1 LKKFFAI
8 FLVITITAPFV
19 GTYTWLQYKK
29 YQVHEEIRLRIKA
42 GVENR
47 ELNVFQF
54 SKIET
59 KSLLRW
65 EHEKEFE
72 YKGEMY
78 DVVLSKE
85 KGDSIIFFCL
95 KDHKETSINQQIK
108 LLVSIAIGQDQQQ
121 RENQK
126 RLTWFSKSLYHALLF
141 SWSLPHPNNHSKK
154 GNTPYYSNYSSIHLP
169 PPFPPPKML

>member
-1 LKKFFAI
+1 MA
-8 FLVITITAPFV
+8 APWV
-19 GTYTWLQYKK
+19 GSFTWLEFKK
-29 YQVHEEIRLRIKA
+29 HQVQEEIRLRIQE
-42 GVENR
+42 GVGKR
-47 ELNVFQF
+47 ELTVLQF
-54 SKIET
+54 SSIET
-59 KSLLRW
+59 MLLLRW

-141 SWSLPHPNNHSKK
+141 SWSLPYPDNHSKK
-154 GNTPYYSNYSSIHLP
+154 GNTPYSSNYSSIHIP